1 MPYIN
6 GDAILPNPRNPEV
19 MCESEVIWVWAG
31 CKGGEWAN
39 GGSGERANGRMGEWA
54 NGRMGEWACGRA
66 RGGGDVGFSEPS
78 ALEGSRFAGWQICW
92 FAATERL
99 PGRQAAPENVLAPG
113 RHTCYVEVR
122 TWWNGRWRQI

>member
-1 MPYIN
+1 
-6 GDAILPNPRNPEV
+6 
-19 MCESEVIWVWAG
+19 MCEREVIRLLAG

-39 GGSGERANGRMGEWA
+39 GRMGERANGRMGEWA

-113 RHTCYVEVR
+113 SHT
-122 TWWNGRWRQI
+122 